1 MGVTS
6 VSTSRPQFR
15 NIHITQILG
24 YRLPLA
30 GIVSILHRVSGA
42 VLFLFGLPL
51 MLYALEQSLVSEMT
65 HANLAT
71 ALGHPLVKLLA
82 LGLIWGFLHHA
93 IAGVR
98 YLVLDLHIGTGREQ
112 AKSSARLV
120 LILSLALTAVV
131 ALKLFG
137 AI

>member
-1 MGVTS
+1 M
-6 VSTSRPQFR
+6 STSRPQFR
-15 NIHITQILG
+15 NIHVTQILG

-51 MLYALEQSLVSEMT
+51 MLYTLEQSLLSEMT
-65 HANLAT
+65 HANLA
-71 ALGHPLVKLLA
+71 AVLAHPMAKLLA
-82 LGLIWGFLHHA
+82 LGMIWGFSHHA
-93 IAGVR
+93 IAGIR

-120 LILSLALTAVV
+120 LVLSLAMTAVA
-131 ALKLFG
+131 ALAMFG

>member
-1 MGVTS
+1 M
-6 VSTSRPQFR
+6 STSRPQFR
-15 NIHITQILG
+15 NIHVTQILG

-42 VLFLFGLPL
+42 VLFLFGLPI
-51 MLYALEQSLVSEMT
+51 MLYTLEQSLVSEMT
-65 HANLAT
+65 HARLSVV
-71 ALGHPLVKLLA
+71 LDHVLVKLLA

-98 YLVLDLHIGTGREQ
+98 YLVLDLHIGTGKEQ

-120 LILSLALTAVV
+120 LIVSLALTAMV

-137 AI
+137 AL

>member
-1 MGVTS
+1 L
-6 VSTSRPQFR
+6 STSRPQFR
-15 NIHITQILG
+15 NIHVTQILG

-42 VLFLFGLPL
+42 VLFLFGLPI
-51 MLYALEQSLVSEMT
+51 MLYTLEQSLVSEMT
-65 HANLAT
+65 HARLSAV
-71 ALGHPLVKLLA
+71 LDHVLVKLLA

-98 YLVLDLHIGTGREQ
+98 YLVLDLHIGTGKEQ

-120 LILSLALTAVV
+120 LIVSLALTAMV

-137 AI
+137 AL

>member
-1 MGVTS
+1 L
-6 VSTSRPQFR
+6 STSRPQFR
-15 NIHITQILG
+15 NIHVTQILG

-51 MLYALEQSLVSEMT
+51 MLYTLEQSLLSEMT
-65 HANLAT
+65 HANLA
-71 ALGHPLVKLLA
+71 AVLAHPLAKLLA
-82 LGLIWGFLHHA
+82 LGMIWGFSHHA
-93 IAGVR
+93 IAGIR

-120 LILSLALTAVV
+120 LVLSLAMTAVA
-131 ALKLFG
+131 ALAMFG

>member
-1 MGVTS
+1 M
-6 VSTSRPQFR
+6 STSRPQFR
-15 NIHITQILG
+15 NIHVTQILG

-51 MLYALEQSLVSEMT
+51 MLYTLEQSLLSEMT
-65 HANLAT
+65 HANLA
-71 ALGHPLVKLLA
+71 AVLAHPLAKLLA
-82 LGLIWGFLHHA
+82 LGMIWGFSHHA
-93 IAGVR
+93 IAGIR

-120 LILSLALTAVV
+120 LVLSLAMTAVA
-131 ALKLFG
+131 ALAIFG

>member
-1 MGVTS
+1 L
-6 VSTSRPQFR
+6 STSRPQFR
-15 NIHITQILG
+15 NIHVTQILG

-51 MLYALEQSLVSEMT
+51 MLYTLEQSLLSEMT
-65 HANLAT
+65 HANLA
-71 ALGHPLVKLLA
+71 AVLAHPLAKLLA
-82 LGLIWGFLHHA
+82 LGMIWGFSHHA
-93 IAGVR
+93 IAGIR

-120 LILSLALTAVV
+120 LVLSLAMTAVA
-131 ALKLFG
+131 ALAIFG

>member
-1 MGVTS
+1 L
-6 VSTSRPQFR
+6 STSRPQFR
-15 NIHITQILG
+15 NIHVTQILG

-42 VLFLFGLPL
+42 VLFLFGLPI
-51 MLYALEQSLVSEMT
+51 MLYTLEQSLVSEMT
-65 HANLAT
+65 HARLSVV
-71 ALGHPLVKLLA
+71 LDHVLVKLLA

-98 YLVLDLHIGTGREQ
+98 YLVLDLHIGTGKEQ

-120 LILSLALTAVV
+120 LIVSLALTAMV

-137 AI
+137 AL

>member
-1 MGVTS
+1 L
-6 VSTSRPQFR
+6 STSRPQFR
-15 NIHITQILG
+15 NIHVTQILG

-42 VLFLFGLPL
+42 VLFLFGLPI
-51 MLYALEQSLVSEMT
+51 MLYTLEQSLVSEMT
-65 HANLAT
+65 HARLSVV
-71 ALGHPLVKLLA
+71 LDHVLVKLLA

-98 YLVLDLHIGTGREQ
+98 YLVLDLHIGTGKEQ

-120 LILSLALTAVV
+120 LILSLALTAMV

-137 AI
+137 AL

>member
-1 MGVTS
+1 L
-6 VSTSRPQFR
+6 STSRPQFR
-15 NIHITQILG
+15 NIHVTQILG

-51 MLYALEQSLVSEMT
+51 MLYTLEQSLLSEMT
-65 HANLAT
+65 HANLA
-71 ALGHPLVKLLA
+71 AVLAHPLAKLLA
-82 LGLIWGFLHHA
+82 LGMIWGFSHHA
-93 IAGVR
+93 IAGIR

-120 LILSLALTAVV
+120 LVLSLAMTAVA
-131 ALKLFG
+131 ALVIFG

>member
-1 MGVTS
+1 L

-15 NIHITQILG
+15 NIHVTQILG

-42 VLFLFGLPL
+42 MLFLFGLPL
-51 MLYALEQSLVSEMT
+51 MLYTLEQSLVSEMT
-65 HANLAT
+65 HANLAA
-71 ALGHPLVKLLA
+71 ALGHLLVKLVA

-93 IAGVR
+93 IAGIR
-98 YLVLDLHIGTGREQ
+98 YLVLDLHIGTGKEQ

-120 LILSLALTAVV
+120 LMLSLALTAMV